1 MTDNKDTTSER
12 PVNHYPLR
20 RVYLVRDFKI
30 ILTYCA
36 LICLLLHL
44 WLVRSDYTPAA
55 GLDLSSWRGLCDLC
69 ISARDLI
76 IALGLFLLLRL
87 ALDSIEK
94 PKNFVRKM
102 LGRAFLALEW
112 LANKISAAFIPA
124 LGVTVVLLLAHSP
137 LSLLFPVALL
147 TALMGFSRYAK
158 PRAWSPR
165 EDENDLLDRFLV
177 VRECMHRLGFEYQNA
192 LKRFVPQQDP
202 AQACL
207 SIEGPWGS
215 GKSFILRKI
224 CHHLQESGQTI
235 AFISPWTAKGSD
247 ECLAELVETLE
258 RAATG
263 YDPLCSRCRK
273 NSVLSLL
280 SLGLTQNNDV
290 TNVLSSLIQTP
301 SADDASR
308 LDLLD
313 EELGKTGDIYLIID
327 DSERSH
333 PETFHRLLPVLER
346 LKSLKK
352 IHVIAAFNTEMVR
365 EMFRENGRNVYES
378 CSMAEGYLNKIFTY
392 RLSLPDAETYTKEG
406 FIRYCIDRRCQ
417 GQADEEK
424 MKEILGKALTYDGAN
439 EQSPFFAPN
448 YPRTTELGVDLVV
461 TYLQM
466 EIWHYASGANHDAL
480 IQNVKDLFFFTCLK
494 NEFPHVYDEVSEII
508 IQARGE
514 MERDTQLEAY
524 ADTISG
530 VEGKNI
536 ADFPAS
542 CEAQRNGSTYTNYKR
557 YLTARLSI
565 YKSKLENPIQELRQ
579 TRSYIFRIISH
590 TYRAHPYLTLE
601 EKKDIVELLLEDRQK
616 TFDILKA
623 ASEVLHYE
631 ASNSYYIL
639 DIIID
644 FMMNLYVHSFDD
656 IKVTL
661 SDVEKIMTLHENDIH
676 LDKIDCL
683 NKESFMKT
691 LSSFLNEVDNG
702 KQKKIVD
709 LLLVWKNYLPKETLL
724 IGYATK
730 LQTIKSAKYEI
741 CPGMDRESVLRNL
754 DQKKAQLDTAFLPI
768 LRNEYF
774 SGKKL
779 WSEEERSAIIEEVD
793 LLDLFPQPHS
803 DADKM
808 NIFLT
813 LCDYHLYRY
822 HSLIQEHG
830 YSYNPQVYP
839 KLLQYT
845 VSSGTDIHVNI
856 PDKDRSEARRYISVV
871 YNSALDFRWQ
881 VLLENTKLYVR
892 LLISASKLERI
903 CLMNEKT
910 STEERA
916 CAKCEEEEIN
926 KKLTKKNP
934 LGWDIPWQDPIDE
947 DEWIRKYEQYKVDRA
962 KSPTISCSTE

>member
-1 MTDNKDTTSER
+1 MTDNKDTTTER
-12 PVNHYPLR
+12 PINPYPLR

-94 PKNFVRKM
+94 PENFIRKV
-102 LGRAFLALEW
+102 LGRAFLALGW

-158 PRAWSPR
+158 PCAWSPR

-224 CHHLQESGQTI
+224 CHYLQESGQTI

-313 EELGKTGDIYLIID
+313 KELGKTGDIYLIID

-333 PETFHRLLPVLER
+333 PKTFHRLLPVLER

-392 RLSLPDAETYTKEG
+392 RLSLPDAEAYTKEG

-417 GQADEEK
+417 GQANEEK
-424 MKEILGKALTYDGAN
+424 MKEILGKALTYDGAT

-466 EIWHYASGANHDAL
+466 EIWHYASGANHDEL

-494 NEFPHVYDEVSEII
+494 NEYPHVYDEVSEII
-508 IQARGE
+508 KRSLSVQD
-514 MERDTQLEAY
+514 ERSLLVKYANAILNKKDSRHETETESIDLE
-524 ADTISG
+524 
-530 VEGKNI
+530 
-536 ADFPAS
+536 DFPATFS
-542 CEAQRNGSTYTNYKR
+542 SQSYNSTFWYYQICLANRLYYYRNVF
-557 YLTARLSI
+557 
-565 YKSKLENPIQELRQ
+565 LRSYIEWIQ
-579 TRSYIFRIISH
+579 TRSDLLRIISH
-590 TYRAHPYLTLE
+590 SYRTHSHLTFN
-601 EKKDIVELLLEDRQK
+601 EKS
-616 TFDILKA
+616 DILKLFITDDKYPINILKSA
-623 ASEVLHYE
+623 KEILNYDT
-631 ASNSYYIL
+631 SNSYHI
-639 DIIID
+639 INEIID
-644 FMMNLYVHSFDD
+644 FMIYLYKYSYQTYGISLSVLIKTMQIYREDIQMN
-656 IKVTL
+656 
-661 SDVEKIMTLHENDIH
+661 KIES
-676 LDKIDCL
+676 L
-683 NKESFMKT
+683 NKDSFAHTIASWQIESN
-691 LSSFLNEVDNG
+691 NE
-702 KQKKIVD
+702 IRRRI
-709 LLLVWKNYLPKETLL
+709 KNLL
-724 IGYATK
+724 IEWKKHLSPDSLTY
-730 LQTIKSAKYEI
+730 
-741 CPGMDRESVLRNL
+741 CRNL
-754 DQKKAQLDTAFLPI
+754 ALQAMEYEKDEISDYNRNDTT
-768 LRNEYF
+768 R
-774 SGKKL
+774 
-779 WSEEERSAIIEEVD
+779 
-793 LLDLFPQPHS
+793 
-803 DADKM
+803 
-808 NIFLT
+808 
-813 LCDYHLYRY
+813 
-822 HSLIQEHG
+822 
-830 YSYNPQVYP
+830 
-839 KLLQYT
+839 
-845 VSSGTDIHVNI
+845 
-856 PDKDRSEARRYISVV
+856 
-871 YNSALDFRWQ
+871 
-881 VLLENTKLYVR
+881 
-892 LLISASKLERI
+892 KLEE
-903 CLMNEKT
+903 LN
-910 STEERA
+910 S
-916 CAKCEEEEIN
+916 
-926 KKLTKKNP
+926 LF
-934 LGWDIPWQDPIDE
+934 
-947 DEWIRKYEQYKVDRA
+947 
-962 KSPTISCSTE
+962 SS

>member
-12 PVNHYPLR
+12 PINPYPLR

-30 ILTYCA
+30 ILSYCA

-87 ALDSIEK
+87 ALASIEK
-94 PKNFVRKM
+94 PENFVRKM
-102 LGRAFLALEW
+102 LGKAFLSLEW

-137 LSLLFPVALL
+137 LSILFPVALL
-147 TALMGFSRYAK
+147 TAQMGFLRYSK

-177 VRECMHRLGFEYQNA
+177 VRECMHRLGFEYQNS
-192 LKRFVPQQDP
+192 LKRFVPQQGP

-365 EMFRENGRNVYES
+365 EMFRENGRNGYES

-466 EIWHYASGANHDAL
+466 EIWHYASEANHDEL

-494 NEFPHVYDEVSEII
+494 NEFPHVYDEVSNVII
-508 IQARGE
+508 KSEGRNQIN
-514 MERDTQLEAY
+514 TQLEAY
-524 ADTISG
+524 ANSISG
-530 VEGKNI
+530 AKGSDIKE
-536 ADFPAS
+536 FPATY
-542 CEAQRNGSTYTNYKR
+542 EANRNDSAYIDYKR
-557 YLTARLSI
+557 YLTPRLRI
-565 YKSKLENPIQELRQ
+565 FKSERMLSDQEYSFSRNNLL
-579 TRSYIFRIISH
+579 RIISY
-590 TYRAHPYLTLE
+590 TYRTHPYLTLE
-601 EKKDIVELLLEDRQK
+601 EKENIVEILLEDRQK
-616 TFDILKA
+616 PFDVLNA
-623 ASEVLHYE
+623 TSEALHYD
-631 ASNSYYIL
+631 ASNSYNFVSS
-639 DIIID
+639 IID
-644 FMMNLYVHSFDD
+644 FIIDQYRQKQSNFE
-656 IKVTL
+656 ITL
-661 SDVEKIMTLHENDIH
+661 SDIKRIMDFYSDDIY
-676 LDKIDCL
+676 L
-683 NKESFMKT
+683 NKIESLNEDAFMKMIDSY
-691 LSSFLNEVDNG
+691 LQEIDQK
-702 KQKKIVD
+702 KQKRTEGCI
-709 LLLVWKNYLPKETLL
+709 LVWKNY
-724 IGYATK
+724 I
-730 LQTIKSAKYEI
+730 
-741 CPGMDRESVLRNL
+741 
-754 DQKKAQLDTAFLPI
+754 QKKALLHSYASISQEIELGKKSSYPHMTHEAVVREFERRKDLLDAVLLP
-768 LRNEYF
+768 LVQEEYF
-774 SGKKL
+774 SGKRL
-779 WSEEERSAIIEEVD
+779 WTEEDRLAIFRKID
-793 LLDLFPQPHS
+793 LLDLFPKPYS
-803 DADKM
+803 DIDKM
-808 NIFLT
+808 NIFLI
-813 LCDYHLYRY
+813 LCDFHLRVCRTI
-822 HSLIQEHG
+822 IQKRSFCEEANNEL
-830 YSYNPQVYP
+830 YNR
-839 KLLQYT
+839 LFSFT
-845 VSSGTDIHVNI
+845 ISSETDIRVDI
-856 PDKDRSEARRYISVV
+856 SEKDRSTAYSFIGTVFS
-871 YNSALDFRWQ
+871 SAQSTEWKALLKDIKTY
-881 VLLENTKLYVR
+881 VL

-903 CLMNEKT
+903 CIANEEC
-910 STEERA
+910 STENGKA
-916 CAKCEEEEIN
+916 CRNVEEIN
-926 KKLTKKNP
+926 RRMTKKNP
-934 LGWDIPWQDPIDE
+934 LGWDIPWQENVDIDE
-947 DEWIRKYEQYKVDRA
+947 WVSKYDEYIRSMQKTSGA
-962 KSPTISCSTE
+962 

>member
-1 MTDNKDTTSER
+1 M
-12 PVNHYPLR
+12 
-20 RVYLVRDFKI
+20 RDFKI

-94 PKNFVRKM
+94 PENFIRKV
-102 LGRAFLALEW
+102 LGRAFLASGW

-177 VRECMHRLGFEYQNA
+177 VRECMHRLGFEYQNS

-215 GKSFILRKI
+215 GKSFILGKI
-224 CHHLQESGQTI
+224 CHYLQESGQTI

-273 NSVLSLL
+273 NSILSLL

-365 EMFRENGRNVYES
+365 EMFRENGRNGYES

-448 YPRTTELGVDLVV
+448 YPRTTELGIDLVV

-466 EIWHYASGANHDAL
+466 EIWHYASEANHDEL

-508 IQARGE
+508 KKSLGDRQERPLLAKYVNFISIKENKQPESKIHPEDFHVTFAEQA
-514 MERDTQLEAY
+514 
-524 ADTISG
+524 
-530 VEGKNI
+530 
-536 ADFPAS
+536 
-542 CEAQRNGSTYTNYKR
+542 TNSSFWNYLITLSDRLNYYKH
-557 YLTARLSI
+557 
-565 YKSKLENPIQELRQ
+565 NPSNSFDIPNFSEWVQ
-579 TRSYIFRIISH
+579 TRSNLFRIISH
-590 TYRAHPYLTLE
+590 AYRTHAHLTLE
-601 EKKDIVELLLEDRQK
+601 EKKKIVELFLGNMNENAS
-616 TFDILKA
+616 ILDA
-623 ASEVLHYE
+623 ASDVLHYDV
-631 ASNSYYIL
+631 SHSFNIV
-639 DIIID
+639 IVIID
-644 FMMNLYVHSFDD
+644 FIVDSYKRGSTYLK
-656 IKVTL
+656 ITI
-661 SDVEKIMTLHENDIH
+661 SDVHKMMKIHKEDIAMN
-676 LDKIDCL
+676 KIESL
-683 NKESFMKT
+683 NRGAFVDTIK
-691 LSSFLNEVDNG
+691 SFLNENNPD
-702 KQKKIVD
+702 KKERIKN
-709 LLLVWKNYLPKETLL
+709 LLAEWKNYLPAASLS
-724 IGYATK
+724 YSRSSVM
-730 LQTIKSAKYEI
+730 QSIKCEMAYSKAASHKVSE
-741 CPGMDRESVLRNL
+741 LR
-754 DQKKAQLDTAFLPI
+754 F
-768 LRNEYF
+768 
-774 SGKKL
+774 
-779 WSEEERSAIIEEVD
+779 
-793 LLDLFPQPHS
+793 LFPS
-803 DADKM
+803 
-808 NIFLT
+808 
-813 LCDYHLYRY
+813 
-822 HSLIQEHG
+822 
-830 YSYNPQVYP
+830 
-839 KLLQYT
+839 
-845 VSSGTDIHVNI
+845 
-856 PDKDRSEARRYISVV
+856 
-871 YNSALDFRWQ
+871 
-881 VLLENTKLYVR
+881 
-892 LLISASKLERI
+892 
-903 CLMNEKT
+903 
-910 STEERA
+910 
-916 CAKCEEEEIN
+916 
-926 KKLTKKNP
+926 
-934 LGWDIPWQDPIDE
+934 
-947 DEWIRKYEQYKVDRA
+947 
-962 KSPTISCSTE
+962 

>member
-12 PVNHYPLR
+12 PVNPYPLR

-76 IALGLFLLLRL
+76 IVLGLFLLLRL

-94 PKNFVRKM
+94 PENFIRKM
-102 LGRAFLALEW
+102 LGKAFLALGW

-137 LSLLFPVALL
+137 LSILFPVALL

-177 VRECMHRLGFEYQNA
+177 VRECMHRLGFEYQNS

-207 SIEGPWGS
+207 SLEGPWGS

-392 RLSLPDAETYTKEG
+392 RLSLPDAESYTKEG

-424 MKEILGKALTYDGAN
+424 MKEILGKALTYDEAN
-439 EQSPFFAPN
+439 EQSSFFAPN

-466 EIWHYASGANHDAL
+466 EIWHYASEANHDEL

-508 IQARGE
+508 IQARGQ
-514 MERDTQLEAY
+514 MERDTRLEAY

-565 YKSKLENPIQELRQ
+565 YKSKLENPFQELRQ

-590 TYRAHPYLTLE
+590 TYRAHPYLTFN
-601 EKKDIVELLLEDRQK
+601 EKKNIVELLLKEQK
-616 TFDILKA
+616 KHFDILKI
-623 ASEVLHYE
+623 ASEVLHYDT
-631 ASNSYYIL
+631 SNSHNIIS
-639 DIIID
+639 IIID
-644 FMMNLYVHSFDD
+644 FMISVYTQGYSNFSVSISD
-656 IKVTL
+656 IENTI
-661 SDVEKIMTLHENDIH
+661 SIYANDIYVG
-676 LDKIDCL
+676 KI
-683 NKESFMKT
+683 KS
-691 LSSFLNEVDNG
+691 LNEYAFMNMISSYLQEID
-702 KQKKIVD
+702 QKKKERTENF
-709 LLLVWKNYLPKETLL
+709 LLVWMNYLPKKILL
-724 IGYATK
+724 HSYLSMSIGIDYGK
-730 LQTIKSAKYEI
+730 REPYPHI
-741 CPGMDRESVLRNL
+741 DHESVVREFERRKYLLNAL
-754 DQKKAQLDTAFLPI
+754 LLPSV
-768 LRNEYF
+768 REEYF
-774 SGKKL
+774 LGKKL
-779 WSEEERSAIIEEVD
+779 WTEDERQSISREISILN
-793 LLDLFPQPHS
+793 LLQLPHC
-803 DADKM
+803 DIDKM
-808 NIFLT
+808 NIFLILGDFHLKVYTSITRTGDIDKQQNDIIYNKLLSFT
-813 LCDYHLYRY
+813 L
-822 HSLIQEHG
+822 
-830 YSYNPQVYP
+830 SYN
-839 KLLQYT
+839 
-845 VSSGTDIHVNI
+845 SDIHIHI
-856 PDKDRSEARRYISVV
+856 PEKEKKKLYTFIQLV
-871 YNSALDFRWQ
+871 YNSASSELWDI
-881 VLLENTKLYVR
+881 LLCDIKQYVQ
-892 LLISASKLERI
+892 LLISACKLERI
-903 CLMNEKT
+903 WRINEKNYKKGGECAERN
-910 STEERA
+910 TEA
-916 CAKCEEEEIN
+916 IDADM
-926 KKLTKKNP
+926 TKKNP
-934 LGWDIPWQDPIDE
+934 LGWDIPWQENVDLNEWVSKYDE
-947 DEWIRKYEQYKVDRA
+947 YKRSRERSSGA
-962 KSPTISCSTE
+962 

>member
-1 MTDNKDTTSER
+1 MTDNKDTTTER
-12 PVNHYPLR
+12 SINPYPLR

-55 GLDLSSWRGLCDLC
+55 GLDLSSWQGFCDLC

-87 ALDSIEK
+87 ALASIEK
-94 PKNFVRKM
+94 PENFVRKV
-102 LGRAFLALEW
+102 LGRAFLALAW
-112 LANKISAAFIPA
+112 LVNKISAAFILT

-137 LSLLFPVALL
+137 LSILFPVALL
-147 TALMGFSRYAK
+147 TALMGFLRYAK
-158 PRAWSPR
+158 PRVWSPR

-177 VRECMHRLGFEYQNA
+177 VRECMHRLGFEYQNS
-192 LKRFVPQQDP
+192 LKRFVPQQGP

-352 IHVIAAFNTEMVR
+352 IHVIAAFNTEMIR

-417 GQADEEK
+417 GQANEEE

-466 EIWHYASGANHDAL
+466 EIWHYASGAKHDEL

-494 NEFPHVYDEVSEII
+494 NEFPYVYDEVSEII
-508 IQARGE
+508 KRSLSVQD
-514 MERDTQLEAY
+514 ERSLLVKYANAILDKKDSRHETETESIDLE
-524 ADTISG
+524 
-530 VEGKNI
+530 
-536 ADFPAS
+536 DFPATFS
-542 CEAQRNGSTYTNYKR
+542 SKSYNSTFWYYQICLAKRLHYYRNVF
-557 YLTARLSI
+557 
-565 YKSKLENPIQELRQ
+565 LRSYIEWIQ
-579 TRSYIFRIISH
+579 TRSDLLRIISH
-590 TYRAHPYLTLE
+590 SYRTHSHLTFN
-601 EKKDIVELLLEDRQK
+601 EKS
-616 TFDILKA
+616 DILELFITDDKEPVNILKSA
-623 ASEVLHYE
+623 KEILNYDT
-631 ASNSYYIL
+631 SNSYHITNE
-639 DIIID
+639 IID
-644 FMMNLYVHSFDD
+644 FMIYLYKHNLSHPNIKPSILVRTMHIYRKDIQMN
-656 IKVTL
+656 
-661 SDVEKIMTLHENDIH
+661 KIES
-676 LDKIDCL
+676 L
-683 NKESFMKT
+683 NKESFVYTTMSWLREGNKERRER
-691 LSSFLNEVDNG
+691 L
-702 KQKKIVD
+702 KK
-709 LLLVWKNYLPKETLL
+709 LLVEWKNYIP
-724 IGYATK
+724 
-730 LQTIKSAKYEI
+730 S
-741 CPGMDRESVLRNL
+741 ESLTYCRNL
-754 DQKKAQLDTAFLPI
+754 ILQAIEYEKDDTYNSKENDTARI
-768 LRNEYF
+768 LEELNSLF
-774 SGKKL
+774 SSQK
-779 WSEEERSAIIEEVD
+779 
-793 LLDLFPQPHS
+793 
-803 DADKM
+803 
-808 NIFLT
+808 
-813 LCDYHLYRY
+813 
-822 HSLIQEHG
+822 
-830 YSYNPQVYP
+830 
-839 KLLQYT
+839 
-845 VSSGTDIHVNI
+845 
-856 PDKDRSEARRYISVV
+856 
-871 YNSALDFRWQ
+871 
-881 VLLENTKLYVR
+881 
-892 LLISASKLERI
+892 
-903 CLMNEKT
+903 
-910 STEERA
+910 
-916 CAKCEEEEIN
+916 
-926 KKLTKKNP
+926 
-934 LGWDIPWQDPIDE
+934 
-947 DEWIRKYEQYKVDRA
+947 
-962 KSPTISCSTE
+962 